1 MKNLCYIIDMGKQ
14 LKHQIRQEDIIMV
27 KECRD
32 FIDSLYP
39 NRREW
44 KDNEIMDVLV
54 YYSSERCTIKYSND
68 VVLVFDRYGEHV
80 TSFGSYE
87 KFVNYIGGNEAW
99 TE

>member
-1 MKNLCYIIDMGKQ
+1 
-14 LKHQIRQEDIIMV
+14 MV

-54 YYSSERCTIKYSND
+54 YYSTEGYTIKYLND
-68 VVLVFDRYGEHV
+68 MVLVFDRNGENV
-80 TSFGSYE
+80 TSFGNYE
-87 KFVNYIGGNEAW
+87 KFVDHIGGNENPKLKLL
-99 TE
+99 EIKNKFNF